1 MGWCLG
7 LGWVLGWMVGYGDD
21 DCDVLIDGYECK
33 NILVMLFV
41 CIYTCLYYK

>member
-1 MGWCLG
+1 MFGVGGVRMGDWIWG
-7 LGWVLGWMVGYGDD
+7 D

-33 NILVMLFV
+33 NILDILFV